1 LSSITESKL
10 EVESLSLPEKLCE
23 GNAELLITI
32 VAGGKTLS
40 VYYHTSENTNTT
52 LQSMPLKQQVSHR
65 VMNLLNGYLSL
76 FQ

>member
-1 LSSITESKL
+1 LNFIIT
-10 EVESLSLPEKLCE
+10 EKLCE
-23 GNAELLITI
+23 GNGIAGLLITI
-32 VAGGKTLS
+32 ESGMAKHYPFITTHLE
-40 VYYHTSENTNTT
+40 TQITT